1 MTINV
6 NANAANT
13 AVLNDAKTSTVNTDN
28 SSTNSSSGTSF
39 LDTLKEKLDT
49 VNDKQIE
56 SDDLTQSFIKGDET
70 DVQKVMLATSEAKLS
85 LETAVQIRNK
95 LVDAYDA
102 FNRMQI

>member
-6 NANAANT
+6 NANANAANT
-13 AVLNDAKTSTVNTDN
+13 AVLNDAKTSAVNTDN
-28 SSTNSSSGTSF
+28 TSTSGTSF